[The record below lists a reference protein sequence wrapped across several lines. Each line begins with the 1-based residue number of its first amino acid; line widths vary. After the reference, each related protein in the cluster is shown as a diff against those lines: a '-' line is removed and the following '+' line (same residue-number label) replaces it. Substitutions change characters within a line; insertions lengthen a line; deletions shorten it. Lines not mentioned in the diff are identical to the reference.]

1 MCAEIGTLSPEMPDN
16 NSYRK
21 FYNGKMGKMS
31 GSSQVVPFPLSG
43 AEIWI
48 DEYHQTR
55 LAQKDAAT
63 VDAYLR
69 ILRQFTEWV
78 AERPGHGKRF
88 EPGQLTATAVEM
100 YVSSLKEQGY
110 SVSHRMRVK
119 SVISQFCQWLI
130 EEKEALRRNPARGV
144 EIQVQQALAPRI
156 LSPDQRFVLHTLIE
170 KDGDLRGKAIFA
182 LGYWAGC
189 RVSDIAHL
197 RLEHTHIGPKIGWLH
212 VGHKGEKFRDID
224 LLNEARRPLYDY
236 LLHGGRDS
244 RSPYV
249 FTSQRNDQL
258 TEAGIHHW
266 FRSLKRQANKEQWD
280 LIADLSFHDLRHD
293 FAHRAREAGW
303 TLEEIAYYLGH
314 VTVKDTPAIQTT
326 ARYTQVSR
334 AQVKEKLKGLKG

>member
-1 MCAEIGTLSPEMPDN
+1 
-16 NSYRK
+16 
-21 FYNGKMGKMS
+21 MS
-31 GSSQVVPFPLSG
+31 GTSKVVPFPLSG

-48 DEYHQTR
+48 DEYHQTW
-55 LAQKDAAT
+55 LVQKDAAT

-144 EIQVQQALAPRI
+144 EIKVQQTLAPRI
-156 LSPDQRFVLHTLIE
+156 LSPDQRFVLRTLIE
-170 KDGDLRGKAIFA
+170 KDGDLRGKAIFT

-197 RLEHTHIGPKIGWLH
+197 RMEHAHIGPKIGWLH

-236 LLHGGRDS
+236 LRSGGRDPD
-244 RSPYV
+244 SPYV
-249 FTSQRNDQL
+249 FTSQRHAQL

-314 VTVKDTPAIQTT
+314 VTVKGTPAIQTT